1 VSLAGSLVRLR
12 VPLSYAMGLIAL
24 VLARPSARW
33 LGWGVAVA
41 AVGEG
46 LRLWAA
52 GHLVKG
58 GPRLTRSGPYAW
70 TRNPLYLGSFL
81 IGLGF
86 WLAAARWEVL
96 ALFLALFL
104 AVYLPVLREET
115 RRLAREHAEAYA
127 EFAREVPLVWPRLW
141 PRPGPSPSRF
151 SWRRVLAN
159 REHLTLLGWVLG
171 VALLWWKAK

>member
-1 VSLAGSLVRLR
+1 MSLIATLVRLR
-12 VPLSYAMGLIAL
+12 VPLSYGVGLVSL
-24 VLARPSARW
+24 LLAHPTARS

-41 AVGEG
+41 AVGEA
-46 LRLWAA
+46 LRLWAS

-58 GPRLTRSGPYAW
+58 GPLLTRSGPYAW
-70 TRNPLYLGSFL
+70 ARNPLYLGSFL
-81 IGLGF
+81 MGLGF
-86 WLAAARWEVL
+86 SLAAARWEVL

-104 AVYLPVLREET
+104 GVYLPVLQEES
-115 RRLAREHAEAYA
+115 RRLAREHPEAYA

-141 PRPGPSPSRF
+141 PSPGPSPSRF

-171 VALLWWKAK
+171 VFLLWWKAK